1 MTWKSV
7 EKKMNW
13 VNRQFVPHMMVSD
26 PNDERWTQA
35 IRQWAEA
42 YEALYLLEKLV
53 KEAESE

>member
-1 MTWKSV
+1 
-7 EKKMNW
+7 MNW